1 MDTEFLALQDA
12 LAGEYSFE
20 RELGRGGMGVVYLAR
35 DVQLDRPVAIKLL
48 PAALAARDDVKAR
61 FLREARTAANLSHPN
76 IVPIHRVGE
85 TAGIPYFV
93 MTFVDGPTLGE
104 RLRDRGPVSPSV
116 MSQILRDVAQALGY
130 AHSRGVVHRDIKP
143 DNILLDTA
151 TGRAMVTDFGIAA
164 VSGESG
170 EGPVSGTVGFISP
183 EQLVGEPAD
192 GRSDL
197 YSLGVVAH
205 LALTG
210 ALPDDRAA
218 AAFSSTP
225 AESTSLATAVARCL
239 SPDPNHRFADAES
252 LVSALDAT
260 TAVTRSSLPPELR
273 AWAGDQVP
281 MLPLYGFLSFT
292 GFGSAIVASLS
303 SLGGGRLDVP
313 ALAYF
318 SLSMASLPAIPV
330 VVYQLRKTK
339 RALAAGY
346 RLSDLRFALRAWE
359 SERLAELDRA
369 GASEKR
375 WVRIASRIPLIS
387 ALVYMGGASLLL
399 LQNPGPSTVL
409 TAVALGNLSVFV
421 GIVSLATLSVFGL
434 PVVPR
439 SLHRRMIGRV
449 RSWLWNNR
457 LGNWLAERLAPKGGG
472 VPLAAFRPTEMAL
485 EVAIDDLFAGLPDEY
500 RDSLQDLPAIARRL
514 TARATE
520 LREAVAMDARPIGDS
535 TTSDQAWEKVKNAN
549 AARLKETVT
558 ALERLRIGL
567 LRLHGGLA
575 DLRPVTTAL
584 EAARA
589 IDRDIGL
596 LVEGQAEVSGV
607 RRFLSFERRS
617 PSPA

>member
-1 MDTEFLALQDA
+1 VDTEFLPLQDA

-85 TAGIPYFV
+85 LAGIPYFV

-104 RLRDRGPVSPSV
+104 RLRDRGPVSPSA

-130 AHSRGVVHRDIKP
+130 AHSRGIVHRDIKP

-164 VSGESG
+164 ISGESG

-210 ALPDDRAA
+210 TMPDEATPTVLPGANV
-218 AAFSSTP
+218 SP
-225 AESTSLATAVARCL
+225 SLATAVAKCL
-239 SPDPNHRFADAES
+239 SSDPNHRFADAEA
-252 LVSALDAT
+252 LVAALDAT
-260 TAVTRSSLPPELR
+260 TAAARSSLPPELR
-273 AWAGDQVP
+273 AWAADQVP

-292 GFGSAIVASLS
+292 GLGSVLVASVSGLAGVATTLV
-303 SLGGGRLDVP
+303 SLP
-313 ALAYF
+313 MIA
-318 SLSMASLPAIPV
+318 LPAIPV
-330 VVYQLRKTK
+330 LVYQLRKTK
-339 RALAAGY
+339 RALAEGY
-346 RLSDLRFALRAWE
+346 RLSDLRFALRTWRN
-359 SERLAELDRA
+359 ERIAELDR
-369 GASEKR
+369 GGETR
-375 WVRIASRIPLIS
+375 WTRMASRIPILSAITYAAS
-387 ALVYMGGASLLL
+387 AVTVLVNPLPATAWPALVLAKF
-399 LQNPGPSTVL
+399 
-409 TAVALGNLSVFV
+409 AAFA
-421 GIVSLATLSVFGL
+421 GIVSLASLSVFGL
-434 PVVPR
+434 PLLPR
-439 SLHRRMIGRV
+439 SMHRLMIGRV
-449 RSWLWNNR
+449 RGWLWNSR
-457 LGNWLAERLAPKGGG
+457 FGNWLAERLAPKGGG

-485 EVAIDDLFAGLPDEY
+485 EVAIDDLFAALPDEY
-500 RDSLQDLPAIARRL
+500 RESLRDLPAIARRL

-520 LREAVAMDARPIGDS
+520 LREAVVVNEHAGGDS
-535 TTSDQAWEKVKNAN
+535 TTTDQAWEQVKSAN

-589 IDRDIGL
+589 VDRDL
-596 LVEGQAEVSGV
+596 ERLVEGQTEVSGL
-607 RRFLSFERRS
+607 RRVLSFERRS

>member
-1 MDTEFLALQDA
+1 MDTEFLPLQDA

-20 RELGRGGMGVVYLAR
+20 RELGRGGMGVVWLAR

-85 TAGIPYFV
+85 LAGIPFFV

-104 RLRDRGPVSPSV
+104 RLRDRGPVSPPA
-116 MSQILRDVAQALGY
+116 MSQMLRDVAQALGY
-130 AHSRGVVHRDIKP
+130 AHSRGIVHRDIKP

-164 VSGESG
+164 GSGESG

-183 EQLVGEPAD
+183 EQLVGQPAD

-210 ALPDDRAA
+210 TMPDEVA
-218 AAFSSTP
+218 STVP
-225 AESTSLATAVARCL
+225 ASADVSASLSTAVARCL
-239 SPDPNHRFADAES
+239 SPDPNRRFADAEA
-252 LVSALDAT
+252 LVAALDTT
-260 TAVTRSSLPPELR
+260 TAVSRSSLPPELR
-273 AWAGDQVP
+273 AWANDQVP

-292 GFGSAIVASLS
+292 GFGSAIVATLS
-303 SLGGGRLDVP
+303 SLSGGVLDVP

-318 SLSMASLPAIPV
+318 SLSMSTLPTIPV
-330 VVYQLRKTK
+330 IVYQLRKTK

-346 RLSDLRFALRAWE
+346 RLSDLRFALRVWQ
-359 SERLAELDRA
+359 SERQSELDRA
-369 GASEKR
+369 SAGEKR

-387 ALVYMGGASLLL
+387 ALVYLGGASLLM

-409 TAVALGNLSVFV
+409 TAVAVGNLSVFV
-421 GIVSLATLSVFGL
+421 GIVSLATLSVFGQPL
-434 PVVPR
+434 LPR
-439 SLHRRMIGRV
+439 SLHRRIIGRV
-449 RSWLWNNR
+449 RSWLWN
-457 LGNWLAERLAPKGGG
+457 GKVGTWLANRLAPKGGG

-485 EVAIDDLFAGLPDEY
+485 EVAIDDLFAALPDEY
-500 RDSLQDLPAIARRL
+500 RESLRDLPAIARRL
-514 TARATE
+514 TAHATN
-520 LREAVAMDARPIGDS
+520 LREAVALHANPTGESS
-535 TTSDQAWEKVKNAN
+535 TPDQAWEKVKSAN
-549 AARLKETVT
+549 ATQLKETVT

-567 LRLHGGLA
+567 MRLHGGLA

-584 EAARA
+584 EAARV
-589 IDRDIGL
+589 IDRDVGRLI
-596 LVEGQAEVSGV
+596 EGQADLSGV
-607 RRFLSFERRS
+607 RRVLSLERRS

>member
-35 DVQLDRPVAIKLL
+35 DVQLDRPVAIKML

-85 TAGIPYFV
+85 LGGIPFFV

-130 AHSRGVVHRDIKP
+130 AHSRGIVHRDIKP

-151 TGRAMVTDFGIAA
+151 TGRAMVSDFGIAT
-164 VSGESG
+164 VSGAST

-183 EQLVGEPAD
+183 EQLAGLPAD

-197 YSLGVVAH
+197 YALGVVAH

-210 ALPDDRAA
+210 SMPD
-218 AAFSSTP
+218 
-225 AESTSLATAVARCL
+225 ESTVLAPAAPDESRTLATAVARCL
-239 SPDPNHRFADAES
+239 SSDPKHRFADAES

-260 TAVTRSSLPPELR
+260 TPVNRSNLPPVLR
-273 AWAGDQVP
+273 AWASDQVP

-292 GFGSAIVASLS
+292 GFGSAIVTTLS
-303 SLGGGRLDVP
+303 SLSGGVLDFS
-313 ALAYF
+313 AAAYF
-318 SLSMASLPAIPV
+318 SLSMAALPTIPV
-330 VVYQLRKTK
+330 LVYQLRKTK

-346 RLSDLRFALRAWE
+346 RLSDLRFALRTWQ

-369 GASEKR
+369 SATEKR
-375 WVRIASRIPLIS
+375 GVRIASRIPLIS
-387 ALVYMGGASLLL
+387 LLVYLGGANLLL
-399 LQNPGPSTVL
+399 LQDPGPSTVL
-409 TAVALGNLSVFV
+409 TAVAIGNLTVFV

-434 PVVPR
+434 PLLPR
-439 SLHRRMIGRV
+439 SLHRRVIGKV
-449 RSWLWNNR
+449 RSWLWNSR
-457 LGNWLAERLAPKGGG
+457 LGSWLADRLAPKGGG
-472 VPLAAFRPTEMAL
+472 VPLTAFRPTEMAI
-485 EVAIDDLFAGLPDEY
+485 EVAIDDLFAALPDEY
-500 RDSLQDLPAIARRL
+500 RESLRDLPAIARRL
-514 TARATE
+514 TAHASE
-520 LREAVAMDARPIGDS
+520 LREALAIGSNAGADAVATDRE
-535 TTSDQAWEKVKNAN
+535 WEKVKTAN
-549 AARLKETVT
+549 AARLKDTVT

-567 LRLHGGLA
+567 LRLNGGLA

-584 EAARA
+584 DAARV
-589 IDRDIGL
+589 IDRDLGR
-596 LVEGQAEVSGV
+596 LVEGQAEVSTV
-607 RRFLSFERRS
+607 RRILSFERRS

>member
-1 MDTEFLALQDA
+1 MDTEFLPLQDA

-35 DVQLDRPVAIKLL
+35 DVQLDRPVAIKVL
-48 PAALAARDDVKAR
+48 PAALAARDDVRAR

-85 TAGIPYFV
+85 LAGIPFFV
-93 MTFVDGPTLGE
+93 MAFVDGPTLGE
-104 RLRDRGPVSPSV
+104 RLRDRGPTTASTV
-116 MSQILRDVAQALGY
+116 SQILRDVAQALGY
-130 AHSRGVVHRDIKP
+130 AHSRGIVHRDIKP

-164 VSGESG
+164 VSGETG
-170 EGPVSGTVGFISP
+170 EGPVSGTAGFISP
-183 EQLVGEPAD
+183 EQLVGLPAD

-210 ALPDDRAA
+210 TMPDETA
-218 AAFSSTP
+218 STVP
-225 AESTSLATAVARCL
+225 ASAEVSASLATAIARCL
-239 SPDPNHRFADAES
+239 APDPNHRFADAES
-252 LVSALDAT
+252 LVAALDAT

-292 GFGSAIVASLS
+292 GFGSAIVATLS
-303 SLGGGRLDVP
+303 SLGGGLLDVP

-318 SLSMASLPAIPV
+318 SLSMATLPGIPV
-330 VVYQLRKTK
+330 VAYQLRKTQ

-359 SERLAELDRA
+359 SERRAELDRA
-369 GASEKR
+369 GAIEKR
-375 WVRIASRIPLIS
+375 WVRIASRIPLLS
-387 ALVYMGGASLLL
+387 ALVYMGGASLIV

-409 TAVALGNLSVFV
+409 TAVAVGNLSVFV
-421 GIVSLATLSVFGL
+421 GIVSLASLSVFGL
-434 PVVPR
+434 PLIPR

-449 RSWLWNNR
+449 RSWLWNSR
-457 LGNWLAERLAPKGGG
+457 FGNWLAERLAPKGGG

-485 EVAIDDLFAGLPDEY
+485 EVAIDDLYAALPDEY

-520 LREAVAMDARPIGDS
+520 LREAVAMGSNAGADS
-535 TTSDQAWEKVKNAN
+535 TAPDQAWEKVKGAN

-558 ALERLRIGL
+558 ALERLRLGL

-575 DLRPVTTAL
+575 DLQPVTTAL

-589 IDRDIGL
+589 IDWDVTR
-596 LVEGQAEVSGV
+596 LVDGQAEVSGV
-607 RRFLSFERRS
+607 RRLLSFERRS